1 MGTFIVLPVMIPF
14 SAPISVALTSCLAI
28 LRSTSTLIINKHSK
42 IELLAKTKLNSIEEK
57 FTKTIKDGEIT
68 DEELNDIEQEIRNY
82 ENMKSDIL
90 N

>member
-1 MGTFIVLPVMIPF
+1 MIPF